1 MQHMQTIRVCAWNHN
16 SQKLFV
22 FMQQLCGL
30 VLQDIMW
37 KVKTCLLQSI
47 TDCIYRTHMM
57 LSVRNA
63 NCSLR
68 VFEDSELLDML
79 IFFLLRAIGSHI
91 WSWEHPAFINCT
103 GATWRQQYLLISA
116 EIRISLTES
125 EAHTFIP
132 HSRPY
137 YLSGNSIASAKMLT
151 KATIKILSL
160 KKISVVSCK
169 RNPRKKEFYVERWL

>member
-37 KVKTCLLQSI
+37 KVKACLLQSI
-47 TDCIYRTHMM
+47 IDCIYTHDAFSQECK
-57 LSVRNA
+57 LQPQSLWR
-63 NCSLR
+63 LR
-68 VFEDSELLDML
+68 VAWHVD
-79 IFFLLRAIGSHI
+79 FFFLRAIGSHI

-132 HSRPY
+132 HSRPC

-160 KKISVVSCK
+160 KKIRVVSCK